1 MASTLAAAFYAKGKV
16 VLVQPLGGTVR
27 LGSVGYLNDEQ
38 WVEVT
43 TVKKMFGLP
52 SMPSASALAAS
63 YRPLEAIFT
72 WWKPWMT
79 WMLSVLA
86 PLGTVR
92 PSTEMAPGW
101 LGRPMWIETYGMSIR
116 HEL

>member
-1 MASTLAAAFYAKGKV
+1 TLFRQTYLEDAQVAMAFLTSLAAAASATE
-16 VLVQPLGGTVR
+16 LTLP
-27 LGSVGYLNDEQ
+27 
-38 WVEVT
+38 
-43 TVKKMFGLP
+43 VKKMFGLP